1 MCAYQAGDPGATLGA
16 TPVNK
21 TPAFSRFFF
30 LLGLV
35 AAAIP
40 LTISFMDRA
49 GHTFNIPL
57 AMDRALVILLV
68 IGSGIV
74 GWTIDPVIDSFRR
87 KA

>member
-1 MCAYQAGDPGATLGA
+1 M
-16 TPVNK
+16 NK

-40 LTISFMDRA
+40 LTISFMDYA
-49 GHTFNIPL
+49 GHTMNIPAAVDTML
-57 AMDRALVILLV
+57 PVLLML
-68 IGSGIV
+68 GGGIM
-74 GWTIDPVIDSFRR
+74 GWTIDPMIDSFRR